1 VDPIIA
7 DAMKLQTKDVGKLLN
22 LSADMIRK
30 MENTGVI
37 RAERTASGNRLFD
50 KAEVERVKKEREKK
64 SR

>member
-1 VDPIIA
+1 
-7 DAMKLQTKDVGKLLN
+7 MKLQTKDVGKLLN

>member
-1 VDPIIA
+1 
-7 DAMKLQTKDVGKLLN
+7 MKLQTKDVGKLLN

-64 SR
+64 GR